1 MADHMATQTLNS
13 HGTDW
18 KNILAPP
25 DAEKLKLLNLLR
37 KPPSSRLARPLILQ
51 KRALRLRYI
60 ADWHDHAISHA
71 IPLFLKANVVPIT
84 FLSYESVSALMYDI
98 NNNKAPVNMSKLFQK
113 TSNIH
118 SFKTRSSTS
127 GKFYVKSF
135 RLEIQNKSFSRLG
148 VKLWNNIP
156 SYLTNL
162 PKKALKRVHRKLLFD
177 VLKMEDDYIEMPLII
192 KELAY

>member
-25 DAEKLKLLNLLR
+25 DAEKLKLLNLPG

-60 ADWHDHAISHA
+60 ADCHDHA

-84 FLSYESVSALMYDI
+84 FLYYESV
-98 NNNKAPVNMSKLFQK
+98 
-113 TSNIH
+113 
-118 SFKTRSSTS
+118 
-127 GKFYVKSF
+127 
-135 RLEIQNKSFSRLG
+135 
-148 VKLWNNIP
+148 
-156 SYLTNL
+156 
-162 PKKALKRVHRKLLFD
+162 
-177 VLKMEDDYIEMPLII
+177 
-192 KELAY
+192 